1 MALILVVDDEDE
13 VRASLKRRLVR
24 EGYTVVTADSAED
37 AANKIRMSEEPFDAV
52 VTDMCME
59 EADSGLEVLRHAV
72 ARDLFTEVIVLTAYG
87 NVSNAVESMRRGAFD
102 YLEKNVPGVDTYEVL
117 VMKVA
122 QALERRRAAI
132 RTVRRLEERAAQQSG
147 SGTA

>member
-1 MALILVVDDEDE
+1 VAHILVVDDEEE
-13 VRASLKRRLVR
+13 VRASLKRRLKR
-24 EGYTVVTADSAED
+24 EGYTVTTAESAAD
-37 AANKIRMSEEPFDAV
+37 AAGTISGAAEGFDAV

-59 EADSGLEVLRHAV
+59 EADSGLEVLRHAL

-87 NVSNAVESMRRGAFD
+87 NVANAVESMRRGAFD

-117 VMKVA
+117 VMKVS

-132 RTVRRLEERAAQQSG
+132 RTVRRLEERASRQGAA
-147 SGTA
+147 T

>member
-1 MALILVVDDEDE
+1 MAHILVVDDEDE
-13 VRASLKRRLVR
+13 VRSSLKRRLVR
-24 EGYTVVTADSAED
+24 EGYAVEPAESAED
-37 AANKIRMSEEPFDAV
+37 AANKIRMATEPFDVV

-59 EADSGLEVLRHAV
+59 QADSGLEVLRQAV

-117 VMKVA
+117 IMKVA
-122 QALERRRAAI
+122 QALERRRLAI
-132 RTVRRLEERAAQQSG
+132 RTIRRLEERAAQEAGG
-147 SGTA
+147 SA

>member
-1 MALILVVDDEDE
+1 MDMARILVVDDEEE
-13 VRASLKRRLVR
+13 VRASLKRRLQR
-24 EGYTVVTADSAED
+24 EGYTVVTAESAAD
-37 AANKIRMSEEPFDAV
+37 AARVIAEAADSFDAV

-59 EADSGLEVLRHAV
+59 TADSGLDVLRHAQ

-122 QALERRRAAI
+122 EALERRRAAI
-132 RTVRRLEERAAQQSG
+132 RTVRRLEERAAQQGG
-147 SGTA
+147 S

>member
-1 MALILVVDDEDE
+1 MVRILVVDDEDE
-13 VRASLKRRLVR
+13 VRASLKRRLQR
-24 EGYTVVTADSAED
+24 EGYTVATAESAED
-37 AANKIRMSEEPFDAV
+37 ANVRLAQEAEAFDVV

-59 EADSGLEVLRHAV
+59 EADSGLDVLRHAL

-132 RTVRRLEERAAQQSG
+132 RTVRRLEERAAKQAAG
-147 SGTA
+147 